1 MLGERGSAVLNNPE
15 ATAGLK
21 LEFAI
26 ADSIGRPLCQS
37 TYMLEGDGPLMLIAY
52 DIRDFLFSL
61 FADRMEQLSF
71 CGVHFTRVGLL
82 EQRDTGE
89 VRAFLENVSIAALIN
104 PFYLRDIKPSR
115 DVYFELITSLNYF
128 DAETVAAMMGVID
141 LYNIFITLLPHG
153 LPRDR
158 FDTRVDDMKEH
169 YLLRL
174 CRCII
179 F

>member
-1 MLGERGSAVLNNPE
+1 MLRERGSAVLNNPE

-21 LEFAI
+21 LELAI

-37 TYMLEGDGPLMLIAY
+37 TYMLEGGGPLMLIAY
-52 DIRDFLFSL
+52 DIRDFCFLFSL
-61 FADRMEQLSF
+61 TEWSSCHSVVYISPAWDYLNN
-71 CGVHFTRVGLL
+71 VVRVKL
-82 EQRDTGE
+82 EP
-89 VRAFLENVSIAALIN
+89 FLKMFRVAALIN
-104 PFYLRDIKPSR
+104 PFYVRDIKPSR